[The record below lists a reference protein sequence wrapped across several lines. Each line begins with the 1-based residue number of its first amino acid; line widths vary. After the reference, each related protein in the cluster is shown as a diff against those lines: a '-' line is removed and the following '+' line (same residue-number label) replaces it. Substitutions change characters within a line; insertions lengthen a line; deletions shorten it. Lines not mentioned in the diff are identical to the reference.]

1 MSSAPPS
8 KRRGNHYACRIAAL
22 PTHIASTRRLLA
34 KWILVLGKQGE
45 RDRNQFVEKALAL
58 LADSNPR
65 AREFLTAD
73 SSALPRVDRGAVGEL
88 NSRLSSS
95 TYDWR
100 NHHEQSIS

>member
-58 LADSNPR
+58 LADSNPK
-65 AREFLTAD
+65 AREFLTGG
-73 SSALPRVDRGAVGEL
+73 SSALPRSIVETSWNLTLASRVQHTIGE
-88 NSRLSSS
+88 SS
-95 TYDWR
+95 
-100 NHHEQSIS
+100 